1 MVADDMEGI
10 DIFLWK
16 ACMDIQR
23 KGLLLQWKQQ
33 SVRSY
38 VVGAT
43 MATLLFIAIALTIG
57 AWLLGPRR

>member
-1 MVADDMEGI
+1 MVTDDMEGFN
-10 DIFLWK
+10 IFLWK